1 MPLEHAWQP
10 RNRLANSHPSPVLI
24 VDDERIIRELLR
36 DVLEEEGF
44 VVLTAANGREALQV
58 IERTPIA
65 LVLTDLMM
73 PEVSG
78 MELARQLHTNPIT
91 ATIPIMLMSAVPP
104 DQIDDLFVVVL
115 HKPFLIDT
123 VIMNVGQW
131 AQRSTT

>member
-1 MPLEHAWQP
+1 MPLQHAGQP
-10 RNRLANSHPSPVLI
+10 RNRLTDPLPSPVLI
-24 VDDERIIRELLR
+24 VDDERIILELLR

-78 MELARQLHTNPIT
+78 MELARQLHTNPVT
-91 ATIPIMLMSAVPP
+91 AAIPIMLMSAVPP
-104 DQIDDLFVVVL
+104 HQIDDLFVVVF
-115 HKPFLIDT
+115 HKPFLIDA

-131 AQRSTT
+131 AQRSTA